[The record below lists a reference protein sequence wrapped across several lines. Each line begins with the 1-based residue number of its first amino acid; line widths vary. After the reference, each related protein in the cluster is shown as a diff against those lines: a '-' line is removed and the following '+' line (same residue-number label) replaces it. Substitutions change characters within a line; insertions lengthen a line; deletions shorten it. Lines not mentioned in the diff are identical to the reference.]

1 MQVATLSFLYEGV
14 MLMTQY
20 ESLSLM
26 ISYTML
32 VVTLIVLNSNKKN

>member
-1 MQVATLSFLYEGV
+1 
-14 MLMTQY
+14 MTQY

-26 ISYTML
+26 ISYTVL